1 MSILSIFPR
10 ENIPENAPNYATNS
24 SRRVYRFIAAASASS
39 ASDFY
44 LCCFLTASLLL
55 RNRAR
60 YERRTKRGC
69 STVEYSFIGNC
80 WGNATTVTILYVI
93 PSFASSV
100 REKYRRDDGYHPF
113 AESERPFS
121 VPSHLKNFRFRCHQF
136 LVSLLLVFLLGACV
150 QVHKLS
156 ALDAAGREF
165 QQTKTS
171 DKTMFLVPF
180 AIAKATANLFSGSL
194 ANRFGRKRVGI
205 VGWMF
210 SVAARCWRCRR

>member
-1 MSILSIFPR
+1 MQQPL
-10 ENIPENAPNYATNS
+10 
-24 SRRVYRFIAAASASS
+24 RF
-39 ASDFY
+39 
-44 LCCFLTASLLL
+44 
-55 RNRAR
+55 
-60 YERRTKRGC
+60 
-69 STVEYSFIGNC
+69 
-80 WGNATTVTILYVI
+80 LYVI

-210 SVAARCWRCRR
+210 SVVAPMLAMITRVMRITATRARARLRMASRTMIAYCAGGRGRGVQA